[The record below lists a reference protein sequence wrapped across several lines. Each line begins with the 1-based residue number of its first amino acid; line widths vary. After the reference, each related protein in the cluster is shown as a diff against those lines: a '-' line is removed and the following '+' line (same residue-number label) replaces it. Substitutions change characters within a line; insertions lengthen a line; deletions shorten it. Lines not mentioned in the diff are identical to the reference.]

1 MAHSFSKGDRVRFL
15 HQAGEGLVV
24 EVEDGGKT
32 LLIEDSDG
40 FPMRFAAK
48 ECLPMPNLAEE
59 AKAYASKEITKGEL
73 LERNVDEHVLKASQ
87 KEFDV
92 KYRNPD
98 ATNMRKRDEHMEVDL
113 HFHALTG
120 ARDRATPHEML
131 TLQMEHFDRMMRR
144 AEEKRIPR
152 VIFIHGV
159 GQGRL
164 RQEIREALA
173 SFGRIAAA
181 GRATPGNTAMGP
193 QRSGSVNADQWRSA
207 SSRWRIMSASETGKT
222 YPSSEISTGVSRCSD
237 PRNSKTVRGSRLNSV
252 SMDTHRMA
260 NPV

>member
-144 AEEKRIPR
+144 ADEKRIPR

-173 SFGRIAAA
+173 SFW
-181 GRATPGNTAMGP
+181 PH
-193 QRSGSVNADQWRSA
+193 
-207 SSRWRIMSASETGKT
+207 
-222 YPSSEISTGVSRCSD
+222 CSCREGD
-237 PRNSKTVRGSRLNSV
+237 PRKYGHGATEVRFGQR
-252 SMDTHRMA
+252 
-260 NPV
+260 

>member
-15 HQAGEGLVV
+15 HQSGEGVV
-24 EVEDGGKT
+24 LAVEDHGATLMVEDG
-32 LLIEDSDG
+32 DG
-40 FPMRFAAK
+40 FPMRFPARD
-48 ECLPMPNLAEE
+48 CLPMPNVAEE
-59 AKAYASKEITKGEL
+59 ARAYASKEISKGEL
-73 LERNVDEHVLKASQ
+73 LERNVDETALKASQ
-87 KEFDV
+87 RDFDI

-120 ARDRATPHEML
+120 ARDHASPHEML

-164 RQEIREALA
+164 RQEIRDALA
-173 SFGRIAAA
+173 AYW
-181 GRATPGNTAMGP
+181 P
-193 QRSGSVNADQWRSA
+193 QCHCREG
-207 SSRWRIMSASETGKT
+207 
-222 YPSSEISTGVSRCSD
+222 D
-237 PRNSKTVRGSRLNSV
+237 PRKYGHGATEVRFGQR
-252 SMDTHRMA
+252 
-260 NPV
+260 